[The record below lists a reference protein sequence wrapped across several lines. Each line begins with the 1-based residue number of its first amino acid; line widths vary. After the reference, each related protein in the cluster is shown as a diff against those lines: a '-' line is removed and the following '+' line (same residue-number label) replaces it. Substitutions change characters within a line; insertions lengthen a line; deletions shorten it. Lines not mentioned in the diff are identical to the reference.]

1 MSVARRKNATRK
13 TPAAA
18 GRAAQP
24 ARRRRT
30 AGHARPTPA
39 KPSRKQESAESLPQA
54 LRSLRQVT
62 DALHYAHQSFADALL
77 KLPRP
82 EDFEPLL
89 APLREFARVSP
100 ALADALRGVVQER
113 TGLAAGARATVE
125 RVAAAEATL
134 DANRVAE
141 ALQYVDAAREAVR
154 QALAELPGDAA
165 YRPVARQL
173 RELASV
179 SPSLMDW
186 LKEVPKLTTP
196 LSASVT
202 ALRRAIGDLET
213 ARDLLTED
221 VPTPAAKPH

>member
-13 TPAAA
+13 APAA
-18 GRAAQP
+18 GRTGAPKAGRKPVTRHAGP
-24 ARRRRT
+24 A
-30 AGHARPTPA
+30 PA
-39 KPSRKQESAESLPQA
+39 KPSRKQEAPEPISQA
-54 LRSLRQVT
+54 LRNLRQVT

-100 ALADALRGVVQER
+100 SLVEAFRGVIVTTRALIPSASAEASGASASPAMDKGRVDEALAHVDAALQALRRALAD
-113 TGLAAGARATVE
+113 
-125 RVAAAEATL
+125 
-134 DANRVAE
+134 
-141 ALQYVDAAREAVR
+141 
-154 QALAELPGDAA
+154 LPGDAA

-186 LKEVPKLTTP
+186 LKEVPKVTTP

-202 ALRRAIGDLET
+202 ALRRAVEDLET
-213 ARDLLTED
+213 ARDLLTDD
-221 VPTPAAKPH
+221 VPTAAAKPH

>member
-1 MSVARRKNATRK
+1 MSVARRKNATSK
-13 TPAAA
+13 APAAVRTGAPRA
-18 GRAAQP
+18 GRNRVTRHAGP
-24 ARRRRT
+24 A
-30 AGHARPTPA
+30 PA
-39 KPSRKQESAESLPQA
+39 KPSRKPEPAEALPQA

-113 TGLAAGARATVE
+113 TGLAAGAPATMK
-125 RVAAAEATL
+125 RVAAAESTL

-141 ALQYVDAAREAVR
+141 ALQHVDAAREAVR

-202 ALRRAIGDLET
+202 ALRRAIEDLET